1 MLSFFDSVSTH
12 FFSIL
17 RKRKK
22 SFKNFDSQ
30 KFQDMGMNGR
40 M

>member
-22 SFKNFDSQ
+22 SFKNVGSQ
-30 KFQDMGMNGR
+30 KLQDMGMNER
-40 M
+40 T